1 VIHVK
6 AWDLVGNSQEQ
17 MVSVL
22 TDLSAPSISVTSPA
36 NLAHLASRTVT
47 VNFDITDTLSGV
59 KEIWIK
65 LASSADWTS
74 IGTDSSYTFT
84 TATDTSSTP
93 YTFLVK
99 AQDNVGNE
107 ANGQVQFF
115 IDTVAPSITGHEPAS
130 GANGVLRNA
139 PITVDFSEEMLAS
152 SVSVTLSPAVSGT
165 YLWNSAHTQV
175 IFTPSANLGV
185 GTAYTVTVAGTDL
198 AGNALSGSKTW
209 AFTAI
214 AHVTGVVK
222 DSKGNAIANATVNMT
237 QGSNYWV
244 THSDANG
251 NFAMDVPVGTFNLT
265 ISAPGQKDTVRND
278 VVVGNA
284 PLELGDVGM
293 SPVDNWTW
301 LIVLVIIVVAA
312 VLILL
317 YLRSKGKL
325 GKKPEEPKKE

>member
-1 VIHVK
+1 M
-6 AWDLVGNSQEQ
+6 D
-17 MVSVL
+17 
-22 TDLSAPSISVTSPA
+22 
-36 NLAHLASRTVT
+36 SRTVT

-59 KEIWIK
+59 KEVWVK
-65 LASSADWTS
+65 LQSSADWIS
-74 IGTDSSYTFT
+74 VGTDSSYILTVVSDT
-84 TATDTSSTP
+84 TTTP

-107 ANGQVQFF
+107 ASVQTQFF
-115 IDTVAPSITGHEPAS
+115 VDTVDPSISSHVPAT

-139 PITVDFSEEMLAS
+139 QITVDFDEEMLAS

-175 IFTPSANLGV
+175 IFTPSANMAF
-185 GTAYTVTVAGTDL
+185 GTVYTATVAGTDL
-198 AGNALSGSKTW
+198 AGNALSGTNSW
-209 AFTAI
+209 SFTSI
-214 AHVTGVVK
+214 GHVTGVVLDK
-222 DSKGNAIANATVNMT
+222 DGNPIANANVNMS
-237 QGSNYWV
+237 QGTGFFVN
-244 THSDANG
+244 TTSDANG
-251 NFAMDVPVGTFNLT
+251 NFALDIPLGTYNLT

-278 VVVGNA
+278 VVVGSGTTV
-284 PLELGDVGM
+284 LGDVGM

-301 LIVLVIIVVAA
+301 LIVAVIIIVAA